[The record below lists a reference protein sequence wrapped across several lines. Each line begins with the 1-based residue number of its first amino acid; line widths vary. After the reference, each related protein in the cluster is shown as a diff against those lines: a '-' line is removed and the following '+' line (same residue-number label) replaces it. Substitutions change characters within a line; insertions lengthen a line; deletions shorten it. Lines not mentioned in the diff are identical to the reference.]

1 MTAIAGAA
9 SPTSPNDALTKVPWA
24 LLVRVLAALATIGAG
39 VALFAQTAVLPDNA
53 LDPFVRENWMTA
65 THREGFSWALLAGV
79 LVALVPALAYLAATR
94 GRGLAR
100 LDWLRRALQPLAL
113 LAFVPTL
120 LVWELASKTPLTYLC
135 LLAAFTLA
143 LERTLRGA
151 LEVAAWPW
159 RWPTGATTSLDRLA
173 RWAPPLAVVAG
184 ALFYAIYFSHYTLLN
199 DRRLG
204 TTAFDLGI
212 HVNWAFN
219 ALHGNPWRCPVL
231 FGPDGGHFIGNHAI
245 FAMFMWLPIFALKP
259 GTGVLLIYQ
268 ASIVGAAAI
277 PLYLFGRTQLPRLSA
292 AAVALLFLLYAPM
305 HGPNFYDYHELLPL
319 MFWTFWLAWAIATRK
334 NWLVCIVVP
343 ILYAHREDVAV
354 GIAVLGVFLVVT
366 GVRPRLG
373 AVLAVV
379 SVAWF
384 ITIKFIIMP
393 RLWQTWFSDI
403 YKDLQAPGDKGYGS
417 VVQTVIINPSYFFKT
432 LLTEV
437 KAVYFFHIFLPLAF
451 LPLRRAALTLL
462 AIPGFFFT
470 LLTTGYAPT
479 VSIAF
484 HYTMHWVPY
493 VFIASILALRL
504 LGEAPAGVAR
514 RRAAIGAFAAA
525 MFFHSYAYGAI
536 FQHHTFVGGF
546 SKVEF
551 QITPEEEA
559 RFQALER
566 LAAMIPPDASVA
578 ATENEEPH
586 ISARLDAYTLRYYH
600 GDAEYLLINAAGSY
614 ASEVV
619 NDAFARNRYGLLAD
633 EKGIYL
639 FKRDYESA
647 ATAAAKAALKIP

>member
-1 MTAIAGAA
+1 
-9 SPTSPNDALTKVPWA
+9 
-24 LLVRVLAALATIGAG
+24 
-39 VALFAQTAVLPDNA
+39 
-53 LDPFVRENWMTA
+53 MTA
-65 THREGFSWALLAGV
+65 THRQGFSWALLACM
-79 LVALVPALAYLAATR
+79 LLALVPSLAYLAGTR
-94 GRGLAR
+94 GRGLVR
-100 LDWLRRALQPLAL
+100 LDWLRRVLQPLAL

-159 RWPTGATTSLDRLA
+159 RWPTGAATSLDRLA

-184 ALFYAIYFSHYTLLN
+184 SLFYAIYFSHYTMMN

-245 FAMFMWLPIFALKP
+245 FAMFTWLPIFALKP
-259 GTGVLLIYQ
+259 GTSVLLIYQ

-277 PLYLFGRTQLPRLSA
+277 PLYLFGRTQLPRWTA

-305 HGPNFYDYHELLPL
+305 HGPNFYDFHELLPL

-403 YKDLQAPGDKGYGS
+403 YKDLQAPDDKGYAS

-437 KAVYFFHIFLPLAF
+437 KAVYFFHIFLPLDSEPLWCELPERF
-451 LPLRRAALTLL
+451 LDLTRFDASAPDLDLVVEAAQELEL
-462 AIPGFFFT
+462 AV
-470 LLTTGYAPT
+470 LAE
-479 VSIAF
+479 
-484 HYTMHWVPY
+484 
-493 VFIASILALRL
+493 ALR
-504 LGEAPAGVAR
+504 PAGWLHAQCGGGANIRLLRQRV
-514 RRAAIGAFAAA
+514 RAV
-525 MFFHSYAYGAI
+525 SR
-536 FQHHTFVGGF
+536 TKEF
-546 SKVEF
+546 SNWLGDF
-551 QITPEEEA
+551 PEP
-559 RFQALER
+559 RSSMKISR
-566 LAAMIPPDASVA
+566 LVRI
-578 ATENEEPH
+578 
-586 ISARLDAYTLRYYH
+586 
-600 GDAEYLLINAAGSY
+600 
-614 ASEVV
+614 
-619 NDAFARNRYGLLAD
+619 
-633 EKGIYL
+633 KG
-639 FKRDYESA
+639 R
-647 ATAAAKAALKIP
+647 T